1 MYNATSFTPY
11 KWRKKKFIINSVSF
25 KDFRIKDCNIEKTKG
40 VLNKSSEKKLTSNE
54 TKSQNLIENH
64 SNKNSSNIFS
74 GFSLKSIQ
82 LKKDIK
88 NQNKKISSNVELENS
103 FNIDDFMIY
112 WTKYIKKIESNGN
125 QNILAILRMDTPR
138 LVEKNNI
145 EFNVPNSINK
155 VEMNKELETMLPFLK
170 ENLKNHKI
178 KFIIN
183 IVENLSDGFVFTT
196 KEKFEKMKLI
206 NPSIKILK
214 KTFDLDI

>member
-1 MYNATSFTPY
+1 MYNATCFTPF
-11 KWRKKKFIINSVSF
+11 KWRKKKFIINSRSF
-25 KDFRIKDCNIEKTKG
+25 RNFKIKDFNIEKSK
-40 VLNKSSEKKLTSNE
+40 NASKKSSEKKLISNE
-54 TKSQNLIENH
+54 TKSQNLKENH
-64 SNKNSSNIFS
+64 SYKNPSNIFS

-88 NQNKKISSNVELENS
+88 NQNKKIQANVELENS

-112 WTKYIKKIESNGN
+112 WTKYMNKIESNGN
-125 QNILAILRMDTPR
+125 QNILAILKMDTPR
-138 LVEKNNI
+138 LVKKNII
-145 EFNVPNSINK
+145 EFNVPNSTNK
-155 VEMNKELETMLPFLK
+155 VEINKELETMLPFLK

-183 IVENLSDGFVFTT
+183 IDENQSNSFVYTT

-206 NPSIKILK
+206 NPSIKVLK